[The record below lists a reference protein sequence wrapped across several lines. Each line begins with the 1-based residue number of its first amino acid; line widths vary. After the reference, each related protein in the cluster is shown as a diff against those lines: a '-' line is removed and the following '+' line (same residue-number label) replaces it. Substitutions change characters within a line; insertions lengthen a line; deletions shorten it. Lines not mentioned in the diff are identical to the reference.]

1 MNSKFFKKRNYNGYL
16 ILPIMAVHFFVL
28 QQSKSKKFIP
38 YAHPHSLGLNFAFDK
53 SLVGHIL
60 VHQQSMS
67 AFSIPDFVLLST
79 LLRSPRIKIKEI
91 HSVCPSTCI
100 RIKPFIDKSKQSV
113 RGGESFD
120 RPAWVGGWQCWGR
133 AELLAMGSTTSEGR
147 SWG

>member
-28 QQSKSKKFIP
+28 QQSRSKKFIP

-67 AFSIPDFVLLST
+67 AFSIP
-79 LLRSPRIKIKEI
+79 
-91 HSVCPSTCI
+91 
-100 RIKPFIDKSKQSV
+100 
-113 RGGESFD
+113 
-120 RPAWVGGWQCWGR
+120 AN
-133 AELLAMGSTTSEGR
+133 TTVY
-147 SWG
+147 